1 LREHTGEALSQ
12 SPTRIYEPK
21 EVGVSM
27 RLTGYTLRAVS
38 NRLYAVAACLYFLSL
53 LSRTVL
59 MAGAYTPELERFS
72 RPLAGALKF
81 LVQELQAF
89 TPPAVATVCLV
100 AAFICHPTL
109 TRILD
114 LQAEDD

>member
-1 LREHTGEALSQ
+1 MALDS
-12 SPTRIYEPK
+12 
-21 EVGVSM
+21 
-27 RLTGYTLRAVS
+27 YTLRAVS
-38 NRLYAVAACLYFLSL
+38 NRLYAIAACLYLLSF
-53 LSRTVL
+53 LSRTAL
-59 MAGAYTPELERFS
+59 MAGAHTPELERFS
-72 RPLAGALKF
+72 RPLAGALQF

-100 AAFICHPTL
+100 AAFICRPTL